1 MQQLRTAE
9 EAEAAFAEEVALL
22 YKHSTR
28 CPVSLMA
35 HAEVQRF
42 GEAHPEVPVY
52 LVDVIFSRAASR
64 YVAERTGLVHHSPQA
79 ILLRGGEPAW
89 EASHLGIT
97 AGALERGLLEVG
109 RQPR

>member
-1 MQQLRTAE
+1 MKQLRTEE
-9 EAEAAFAEEVALL
+9 EAEAAFVDEVALV

-35 HAEVQRF
+35 HAEVERF
-42 GEAHPEVPVY
+42 AEAHPEVPVY
-52 LVDVIFSRAASR
+52 LVDVVFGRPVSRL
-64 YVAERTGLVHHSPQA
+64 VAERTGIVHHSPQA

-97 AGALERGLLEVG
+97 AGALERGLGLG
-109 RQPR
+109 GAPPR